1 MTHPYLNRDYKTPLY
16 SGKKTGTLFFGMFI
30 GYVLGLLTAM
40 GTWMYMSQAPSPFIS
55 QDKVAEGSANGDAAD
70 KPEKAGEAAG
80 IEDKTAKASDS
91 KPRFEFYNI
100 LPATEEPVTEQ
111 QLKQA
116 AKQPSTSQDKYF
128 LQAGAF
134 QNPNDADNM
143 KAKLAMLGVEAAVQT
158 AEIPQKGLWHRVR
171 VGPFSNVD
179 DMNRIRASL
188 QQNGVQTSP
197 IRVHEGA

>member
-1 MTHPYLNRDYKTPLY
+1 MTHPYLNRDYKTTLY

-55 QDKVAEGSANGDAAD
+55 QDKVAEGPANGEAAD
-70 KPEKAGEAAG
+70 KPEKEGEAAAG
-80 IEDKTAKASDS
+80 IEDKTAKASDG

-116 AKQPSTSQDKYF
+116 ARQPSSQDKYF
-128 LQAGAF
+128 LQAGSF
-134 QNPNDADNM
+134 QNPDDADNM

-158 AEIPQKGLWHRVR
+158 AEVPQRGLWHRVR

-179 DMNRIRASL
+179 EMNRIRASL
-188 QQNGVQTSP
+188 QQNGVQTNP
-197 IRVHEGA
+197 VRVHEGA

>member
-30 GYVLGLLTAM
+30 GYALGLLTAI
-40 GTWMYMSQAPSPFIS
+40 GIWMFISQAPSPFIS
-55 QDKVAEGSANGDAAD
+55 QDK
-70 KPEKAGEAAG
+70 
-80 IEDKTAKASDS
+80 
-91 KPRFEFYNI
+91 
-100 LPATEEPVTEQ
+100 
-111 QLKQA
+111 
-116 AKQPSTSQDKYF
+116 YF
-128 LQAGAF
+128 LQAGSF

-158 AEIPQKGLWHRVR
+158 AEVPQKGLWHRVR

-179 DMNRIRASL
+179 EMNRIRASL
-188 QQNGVQTSP
+188 QQNGVQTNP

>member
-30 GYVLGLLTAM
+30 GYALGLLTAI
-40 GTWMYMSQAPSPFIS
+40 GTWMFISQAPSPFIS
-55 QDKVAEGSANGDAAD
+55 QDKVVDSSANGDAGD
-70 KPEKAGEAAG
+70 KPEKEGEAAG

-116 AKQPSTSQDKYF
+116 AKQPTSQDKYF
-128 LQAGAF
+128 LQAGSF
-134 QNPNDADNM
+134 QSPNDADNM

-158 AEIPQKGLWHRVR
+158 AEVPQKGLWHRVR

-179 DMNRIRASL
+179 EMNRIRASL
-188 QQNGVQTSP
+188 QQNGVQTNP
-197 IRVHEGA
+197 VRVHEGA

>member
-1 MTHPYLNRDYKTPLY
+1 
-16 SGKKTGTLFFGMFI
+16 MFI

-55 QDKVAEGSANGDAAD
+55 QDKVAEGPANGEAAD
-70 KPEKAGEAAG
+70 KPEKEGEAAAG
-80 IEDKTAKASDS
+80 IEDKTAKASDG

-116 AKQPSTSQDKYF
+116 ASQPSSQDKYF
-128 LQAGAF
+128 LQAGSF
-134 QNPNDADNM
+134 QNPDDADNM

-158 AEIPQKGLWHRVR
+158 AEVPQRGLWHRVR

-179 DMNRIRASL
+179 EMNRIRASL
-188 QQNGVQTSP
+188 QQNGVQTNP
-197 IRVHEGA
+197 VRVHEGA

>member
-40 GTWMYMSQAPSPFIS
+40 GIWMYMSQAPSPFIS
-55 QDKVAEGSANGDAAD
+55 QDKVAEGSANGDAGD
-70 KPEKAGEAAG
+70 KSEKEGEAAG

-116 AKQPSTSQDKYF
+116 AKQPTSQDKYF
-128 LQAGAF
+128 LQAGSF
-134 QNPNDADNM
+134 QNPDDADNM
-143 KAKLAMLGVEAAVQT
+143 KAKLVMLGVEAAVQT
-158 AEIPQKGLWHRVR
+158 AEVPQKGLWHRVR

-179 DMNRIRASL
+179 EMNRIRASL
-188 QQNGVQTSP
+188 QQNGVQTNP

>member
-1 MTHPYLNRDYKTPLY
+1 MTHPYMNRDYKTPLY
-16 SGKKTGTLFFGMFI
+16 SGKKTGALFFGMFI
-30 GYVLGLLTAM
+30 GYALGLLTAM
-40 GTWMYMSQAPSPFIS
+40 GTWMYISQAPSPFIS
-55 QDKVAEGSANGDAAD
+55 QDKQANGSVSENAAE
-70 KPEKAGEAAG
+70 KPEKEGEAAG
-80 IEDKTAKASDS
+80 TEDKTAKAPDS

-100 LPATEEPVTEQ
+100 LPSTEEPVTEQ

-116 AKQPSTSQDKYF
+116 AKQPVSQDKYF
-128 LQAGAF
+128 LQAGSF
-134 QNPNDADNM
+134 QNPGDADNM
-143 KAKLAMLGVEAAVQT
+143 KAKLAILGVEATVQS
-158 AEIPQKGLWHRVR
+158 ADIPQKGIWHRVR

>member
-1 MTHPYLNRDYKTPLY
+1 MTHPYMNRDYKTPLY

-30 GYVLGLLTAM
+30 GYALGLLTAM
-40 GTWMYMSQAPSPFIS
+40 GTWMYISQAPSPFIS
-55 QDKVAEGSANGDAAD
+55 QDKQANGSASGDAAE
-70 KPEKAGEAAG
+70 KPEKEGEAAG
-80 IEDKTAKASDS
+80 TEDKTAKAPDS

-100 LPATEEPVTEQ
+100 LPSTEEPVTEQ

-116 AKQPSTSQDKYF
+116 AKQPVPQDKYF
-128 LQAGAF
+128 LQAGSF
-134 QNPNDADNM
+134 QNPGDADNM
-143 KAKLAMLGVEAAVQT
+143 KAKLAILGVEATVQS
-158 AEIPQKGLWHRVR
+158 ADVPQKGIWHRVR

>member
-55 QDKVAEGSANGDAAD
+55 QDKLAEGSANGDAAD
-70 KPEKAGEAAG
+70 KSEKEGEAAD
-80 IEDKTAKASDS
+80 IEDKTAKAPDS

-100 LPATEEPVTEQ
+100 LPSTTEEPVTEQ
-111 QLKQA
+111 QLKQV
-116 AKQPSTSQDKYF
+116 AKQPTSQDKYF

-134 QNPNDADNM
+134 QNPDDADNM

-158 AEIPQKGLWHRVR
+158 AEVPQKGLWHRVR

-197 IRVHEGA
+197 VRVHEGA

>member
-40 GTWMYMSQAPSPFIS
+40 GTWMFISQAPSPFIS
-55 QDKVAEGSANGDAAD
+55 QDKVAEGSANGDAGD
-70 KPEKAGEAAG
+70 KSEKEGEAAG

-116 AKQPSTSQDKYF
+116 AKQPTSQDKYF
-128 LQAGAF
+128 LQAGSF
-134 QNPNDADNM
+134 QSPNDADNM

-158 AEIPQKGLWHRVR
+158 AEVPQKGLWHRVR

-179 DMNRIRASL
+179 EMNRIRASL
-188 QQNGVQTSP
+188 QQNGVQTNP